1 MFSFLNFIDWFV
13 SVGEVK
19 MLFPEYVFEFE
30 LQYESPLGSVFCC
43 ILSFVLLIQEVKFS
57 GLS

>member
-30 LQYESPLGSVFCC
+30 LQYESPLGNVFCC
-43 ILSFVLLIQEVKFS
+43 VLYFVLLIQEVKFS